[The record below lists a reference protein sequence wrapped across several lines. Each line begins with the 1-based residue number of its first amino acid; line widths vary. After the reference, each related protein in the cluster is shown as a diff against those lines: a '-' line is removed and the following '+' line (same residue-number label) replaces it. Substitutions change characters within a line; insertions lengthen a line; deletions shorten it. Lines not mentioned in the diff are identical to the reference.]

1 MTVLSSFSHVQL
13 FATAWTVAQQFP
25 LSMGFSRQE
34 SWSGLTCPPPGNHPN
49 PEIEP
54 TSPMYPALARGF
66 FTISA
71 TWEVQDILETDINSK
86 DKRTVRAALRASQVA
101 QW

>member
-13 FATAWTVAQQFP
+13 FATTWTVAQQVP
-25 LSMGFSRQE
+25 LSMGSSRQE
-34 SWSGLTCPPPGNHPN
+34 HWSGLTCPPPGDLPN
-49 PEIEP
+49 PEMEP
-54 TSPMYPALARGF
+54 TPPMSPALAGGF

-71 TWEVQDILETDINSK
+71 TWEAQDILVTNINSK
-86 DKRTVRAALRASQVA
+86 DKRTIRAALRASQVA

>member
-1 MTVLSSFSHVQL
+1 MTVLSGFSHVQL
-13 FATAWTVAQQFP
+13 FAITWTVAQQVP

-34 SWSGLTCPPPGNHPN
+34 HWSGLTCPPPGDLPD
-49 PEIEP
+49 PEIKP
-54 TSPMYPALARGF
+54 TPPMSPALARGF

-71 TWEVQDILETDINSK
+71 TWEVQDILVTNTNSK
-86 DKRTVRAALRASQVA
+86 HKRTVRAALRASQVA